1 MQVLQLTK
9 QDSNEQIYIA
19 ADKVVSFEKKGT
31 GTLVL
36 VSYGKGLGY
45 EVTLPPEEIHKLL
58 DPENASGPGGGGGGG
73 WG

>member
-1 MQVLQLTK
+1 MKILKLAK

-31 GTLVL
+31 GTLL
-36 VSYGKGLGY
+36 LLSYGKRLGF

-58 DPENASGPGGGGGGG
+58 DPDNTPGNGGGGG